1 MRAKTRREPQRV
13 GSILEKA
20 LKKMSLDGKL
30 KQHEAMNVW
39 NSVVGEHVSRH
50 AQPEFIRNKILF
62 VRATSPPWMQQL
74 SYMSRGI
81 IEALNEKVGMPIVE
95 EIRFKLGE
103 VDPQGKAIPTDSRS
117 SHPTPSFEKHITK
130 KIEKTL
136 SPIRDR
142 ETREIL
148 GRVILKGMHRR
159 KGKDR

>member
-1 MRAKTRREPQRV
+1 MRAKARREPQRV
-13 GSILEKA
+13 GSILEKT

-30 KQHEAMNVW
+30 KQHEAINVW
-39 NSVVGEHVSRH
+39 NSVVGEHVSQH

-74 SYMSRGI
+74 SYMSKGI
-81 IEALNEKVGMPIVE
+81 IEALNERLGMSIVE

-103 VDPQGKAIPTDSRS
+103 VDPQGKPIPTPSRS
-117 SHPTPSFEKHITK
+117 SHPTPPSDKRTTK

-148 GRVILKGMHRR
+148 GRLILKGLQRH
-159 KGKDR
+159 KGKGR

>member
-1 MRAKTRREPQRV
+1 MRAKARREPQRV
-13 GSILEKA
+13 GSILEKT

-30 KQHEAMNVW
+30 KQHEAINVW

-50 AQPEFIRNKILF
+50 VQPEFIRNKILF

-74 SYMSRGI
+74 SYMSKGI
-81 IEALNEKVGMPIVE
+81 IEALNERLGMPTVE

-103 VDPQGKAIPTDSRS
+103 VDPQGKPIPPPSRS
-117 SHPTPSFEKHITK
+117 SHPTPPSDKRTTK

-148 GRVILKGMHRR
+148 GRLILKGLQRN
-159 KGKDR
+159 KGKGR

>member
-1 MRAKTRREPQRV
+1 MRAKARKEPQRV
-13 GSILEKA
+13 GLILEKT

-30 KQHEAMNVW
+30 KQHKAINVW
-39 NSVVGEHVSRH
+39 DSVVGEHVSRH

-62 VRATSPPWMQQL
+62 VRVSSPPWMQQL

-81 IEALNEKVGMPIVE
+81 VEALNETVGTPIVE

-103 VDPQGKAIPTDSRS
+103 VDPQGNPSPTASRS
-117 SHPTPSFEKHITK
+117 SHPTPPLDKRMTR

-148 GRVILKGMHRR
+148 GRMILRGLHRR
-159 KGKDR
+159 KGEGR

>member
-1 MRAKTRREPQRV
+1 MSAKARREPQRV
-13 GSILEKA
+13 GSILEKT

-30 KQHEAMNVW
+30 RQHEAMNVW
-39 NSVVGEHVSRH
+39 NCVVGEHVSRH

-62 VRATSPPWMQQL
+62 VRVSSPPWMHQL

-81 IEALNEKVGMPIVE
+81 VEALNERVGTPIVE

-103 VDPQGKAIPTDSRS
+103 IDPHGKPIPPAPRP
-117 SHPTPSFEKHITK
+117 SHPTPPFDKGITR

-148 GRVILKGMHRR
+148 GRVILKGLQRR